1 MRWFKALIFGVSVA
15 ALSGAAIAG
24 EDSTHRLHCTGQ
36 SFEAIG
42 LQNFNPA
49 MSDCD
54 ASVQR

>member
-1 MRWFKALIFGVSVA
+1 MKALIFTILLA
-15 ALSGAAIAG
+15 AMSGAAVAG

-54 ASVQR
+54 APVQR